1 MRVLGIS
8 TDIWRRLYTIN
19 LVIIAL
25 IAVIG
30 FSLPAAHAQ
39 NVTID
44 STRNCDAN
52 AVIFCGAGSVNQLI
66 NKFDNGD
73 GHNSAASIHDI
84 FSFFGVSAAD
94 VHSMANSGVEVH
106 AGNVTR
112 SGDVFDGSGHLVA
125 TNALTAGRQDMAGS
139 TRQMA
144 NGTVFFVRPPSVSF
158 VSSPLRA
165 FVVMQNGRFAFAVLA
180 SCGNVVKATPTLTPK
195 PTPTPTPTPKPTK
208 PAQPTPTSTTTTTS
222 VCSGNTTNSST
233 ATASQGGNCSTNTT
247 VVQQTQQAAQT
258 TPAPSTQS
266 ATQTAAPPTQTVAQT
281 AAPATVTAPV
291 TTTPTPTAL
300 VNTGPGSIVGVF
312 AATAS
317 LGTLAYRWFIGRKL
331 QQNT

>member
-1 MRVLGIS
+1 ML
-8 TDIWRRLYTIN
+8 N

-25 IAVIG
+25 IAAIG

-39 NVTID
+39 NVAID

-94 VHSMANSGVEVH
+94 VHSMANSGVDVH

-125 TNALTAGRQDMAGS
+125 RNAMTGGRQDMAGS
-139 TRQMA
+139 TRETV

-158 VSSPLRA
+158 VSSPLHA

-180 SCGNVVKATPTLTPK
+180 SCGNVVKATPIAPAPTPKPTPK
-195 PTPTPTPTPKPTK
+195 PTPTPTKPTAPAK
-208 PAQPTPTSTTTTTS
+208 PTRTTTTN
-222 VCSGNTTNSST
+222 VCSGSTTNSST
-233 ATASQGGNCSTNTT
+233 GTASQGGNCSTNTT
-247 VVQQTQQAAQT
+247 VVQQTQQATQT
-258 TPAPSTQS
+258 TPASTTQT
-266 ATQTAAPPTQTVAQT
+266 ATQTAAPPTQTVTQT
-281 AAPATVTAPV
+281 AAPPATTSAQVTAPV

-300 VNTGPGSIVGVF
+300 VNTGPGSVAELF
-312 AATAS
+312 AVTTALS
-317 LGTLAYRWFIGRKL
+317 TLGYRWFISRKL